1 MFLFTRLSSNAKLNS
16 NMDVEMGYAGEV
28 DNALPGN
35 SEGHQEINVEQNIGN
50 AGLIAQPLVQPSHAT
65 LTVSPT
71 YLPALSQPSEE
82 AISSAP
88 QNMSLFIAGYNVE
101 SNRLPSK
108 HQRLESAPIENN
120 KSSQVV
126 AAQKVRLVMQ
136 NDWQDRQQHEKFEQM
151 KKSVAWQSKTL
162 KELQAQLNDFKK
174 HAENAEK
181 VGEEATGQATEVEQ
195 QSSAIL
201 KPIPPTSSKGS
212 TRKLPPPPPSIGNR
226 QKSGTQPG
234 QGNTQQSYLNMSV
247 EEKLNIILESLQKA
261 PRMVPRH
268 RARSSGFKDPVAWVR
283 NHMHSLIGIRTT
295 NEILLFK
302 DELYAIDTEL
312 QKEMALYEDHKKDE
326 GPQLKQMR
334 INWKVVNGRWNK
346 ELFLQFLSYAEEQG
360 YAEGCIQDADEDE
373 LRDMFYARINRMV
386 GAIHL
391 NQPKPKE
398 GPQQTEKRIQGRHKE
413 MLEFLIEELNDES
426 KAWIDNHMI
435 VDNLGVEGQS
445 SDETDEDS
453 DGVYT
458 VKRLNWRN
466 RELIKRLNG
475 VDAVRRTTNKYGN
488 RRPGTAPRTCKRN
501 SARDSHPTAR
511 APPTGK
517 PINFYSEDCMTIH
530 YNIPRLTIIGSA
542 PPDNCMTHFHR
553 SGAIQ
558 ATYLGLALYAVLQ
571 RRQSLNLS
579 NMPMLKVFFSQR
591 QDSIFLLV

>member
-35 SEGHQEINVEQNIGN
+35 SEGHQEINIEQNLGN
-50 AGLIAQPLVQPSHAT
+50 AGLIAQPLVQPSHAA

-88 QNMSLFIAGYNVE
+88 QNMSLVIAGYNVE

-108 HQRLESAPIENN
+108 HQRLESPPIENN

-126 AAQKVRLVMQ
+126 AAQKV
-136 NDWQDRQQHEKFEQM
+136 
-151 KKSVAWQSKTL
+151 AWQSETL

-181 VGEEATGQATEVEQ
+181 VGEEATRQATEVEQ
-195 QSSAIL
+195 QDKTANLSVPVNQHRDHINPQTLGPSKTIVKIVICYSEANPTHKL
-201 KPIPPTSSKGS
+201 KGIHKKTSTS
-212 TRKLPPPPPSIGNR
+212 TSIYW
-226 QKSGTQPG
+226 
-234 QGNTQQSYLNMSV
+234 QQAKKEV
-247 EEKLNIILESLQKA
+247 KHRLQKA
-261 PRMVPRH
+261 PRTVPKH
-268 RARSSGFKDPVAWVR
+268 RPILSGFKDPVAWVR

-312 QKEMALYEDHKKDE
+312 QKEMALYKDHKKDE
-326 GPQLKQMR
+326 GPQLKPMR
-334 INWKVVNGRWNK
+334 INWKVVNGRWNE

-386 GAIHL
+386 GVINL

-398 GPQQTEKRIQGRHKE
+398 GPQQTEKRSQGRHKE
-413 MLEFLIEELNDES
+413 MLEILIEELNDES
-426 KAWIDNHMI
+426 KAWIDNHTI

-488 RRPGTAPRTCKRN
+488 RQPGTATRTRKRK

-517 PINFYSEDCMTIH
+517 PINFYSEDWYMG
-530 YNIPRLTIIGSA
+530 LTQQEKI
-542 PPDNCMTHFHR
+542 
-553 SGAIQ
+553 
-558 ATYLGLALYAVLQ
+558 ALKAKPALEFLT
-571 RRQSLNLS
+571 SL
-579 NMPMLKVFFSQR
+579 
-591 QDSIFLLV
+591 DDDY